1 MNLKTVAMAVSWE
14 RLITTIPT
22 REEEE
27 AEADGNEVDGE
38 STTDEFDDDLDKDPT
53 YEPGSMLLIF

>member
-1 MNLKTVAMAVSWE
+1 MAVSWE